1 MFVVP
6 DFWVKGV
13 HIQCSIP
20 VVGLSDQPGQQGS
33 VPVLVAVT
41 GPWEV
46 VEGRCRPVHLE
57 PRGSQ
62 ESGSPLLQPLTLC
75 KLFHRGLGSPLSVVS
90 LR

>member
-1 MFVVP
+1 MR
-6 DFWVKGV
+6 
-13 HIQCSIP
+13 IQCGVP
-20 VVGLSDQPGQQGS
+20 VVGLSDRPGQQGS

-46 VEGRCRPVHLE
+46 VEGWRRPVHLE

-62 ESGSPLLQPLTLC
+62 ESGSPLLQPPTLC
-75 KLFHRGLGSPLSVVS
+75 KLFHHGPGSPLSVVS